1 MIAQYVLKSF
11 ARHKARTVIMVLAL
25 LVVTTMLVTLNN
37 GVESLQRQIVEI
49 VERQAGEHDITI
61 TRAETSPS
69 QYIDVE
75 HISAILYGADP
86 AVVAVYPRFLATVEL
101 QGAGQMGNGSLLART
116 PEDDLGQVTM
126 LEGEYDLEGDHVVV
140 LRVTADTFGL
150 EVGDEVDLS
159 YILPLS
165 RMKGYDLPE
174 EASVG
179 CVTRR
184 FTVTG
189 IALATGLGGGG
200 QNGILA
206 GVETVQDWL
215 FAGAGLPTVPLRAER
230 LVVVLDEAVYGSLN
244 TQTSIFRV
252 RRIAERMYN
261 ALGDEVE
268 TYVFSLDKAQSLDWS
283 DVAFAVLRSLSAVYG
298 FLVMGVVGLL
308 VYSIINTNV
317 EERQR
322 DLAFLRVLGAK
333 RRHLFGLVLIEVALI
348 GLMGVGLGI
357 VAGQALSGS
366 VVAPVANYLI
376 AQSGEIGEELGIEF
390 QMTLTVAAMVRA
402 GVIAATVLTLSAIA
416 PARKAASTK
425 VRHAINPGSADSLQ
439 IEDLARLRSRK
450 FDVRIIIAG
459 IVLTIMW
466 LLIFIGNNFL
476 FVQGNESVISV
487 FMFGGMALL
496 VIGVSL
502 LFYALT
508 IPFER
513 VLILLSGAILPR
525 LAFFAGPNLVRAKQR
540 NTIISLMVVF
550 SATLPTFLGTMA
562 ALEQKNY
569 DVDARFRNGAPVTA
583 RVSRW
588 GWYYFFDQNDEDN
601 LLPSFLDEF
610 RAVPGIAQAVGLAA
624 EYRAEVTNKVELRNT
639 SVQVQGLTGT
649 LDGIVYADLT
659 EYHAGGPHT
668 FDEILAEPD
677 TVILGAGYAE
687 YMDLSVG
694 DVVRVLGAGKDHVV
708 NMRIVGLIERMPGFE
723 GFSRNE
729 NYVRG
734 GRTSGFVSLDTYI
747 RLTHDPTVEN
757 ICARGFC
764 SPAER
769 EQPVITHIMATTTGD
784 ADEAEV
790 VADLREI
797 FSDRTRV
804 WVQSTAEEIRTT
816 EQSMRTIRI
825 LMLIMTVLSF
835 ITSIF
840 GVFAVVYVAVYVRRL
855 EIGMLKAIGMH
866 RRDLVGAFAL
876 EAVMMTVSASLAG
889 VTAGTVLGYVF
900 YVSNNM
906 MRNTPTQLT
915 FDWITT
921 AAILVMVTLASVIS
935 AVLAARGVVRGKVTN
950 ILREAW

>member
-1 MIAQYVLKSF
+1 MIARYVLRSF
-11 ARHKARTVIMVLAL
+11 SRHKARTVIMVLAL
-25 LVVTTMLVTLNN
+25 LVVTAMLVALNN
-37 GVESLQRQIVEI
+37 GVESLQRQVVEI
-49 VERQAGEHDITI
+49 VEREAGEHDITVA
-61 TRAETSPS
+61 RAETSPN

-75 HISAILYGADP
+75 RVSAILSAADP
-86 AVVAVYPRFLATVEL
+86 VVSAVYPRFLATVEME
-101 QGAGQMGNGSLLART
+101 GAGEAGNASLLARA

-126 LEGEYDLEGDHVVV
+126 LEGEYNLEGDRIVV

-150 EVGDEVDLS
+150 NVGDEVDLS
-159 YILPLS
+159 YILPLF
-165 RMKGYDLPE
+165 RLKGYDLPE
-174 EASVG
+174 NASVG
-179 CVTRR
+179 RVTRR
-184 FTVTG
+184 FTVSG
-189 IALATGLGGGG
+189 IALATGLGGGV
-200 QNGILA
+200 QNGILVSVA
-206 GVETVQDWL
+206 TVQDWL
-215 FAGAGLPTVPLRAER
+215 NMPGQSER
-230 LVVVLDEAVYGSLN
+230 LVVVLDEAIYGSLN

-252 RRIAERMYN
+252 RRIAEKMYD
-261 ALGDEVE
+261 ALRNEAE
-268 TYVFSLDKAQSLDWS
+268 TYAFSLDKAQALDFS
-283 DVAFAVLRSLSAVYG
+283 DVAFAVLRSISAVYG

-333 RRHLFGLVLIEVALI
+333 RRHLFGLVMIEVTLI

-357 VAGQALSGS
+357 VAGQALSAS
-366 VVAPVANYLI
+366 VVAPIANYLI
-376 AQSGEIGEELGIEF
+376 ANVGEAGEELGIQF
-390 QMTLTVAAMVRA
+390 HMTLTVAAMVRA
-402 GVIAATVLTLSAIA
+402 GVIATVVLFLSAIA
-416 PARKAASTK
+416 PARKAANTK
-425 VRHAINPGSADSLQ
+425 VRHAINPGSADSIQ

-450 FDVRIIIAG
+450 FDVRIVIAG

-476 FVQGNESVISV
+476 FVQGNESVISI

-513 VLILLSGAILPR
+513 ILIFLGDLIAPR

-550 SATLPTFLGTMA
+550 SATLPTFLGTMT
-562 ALEQKNY
+562 ALEQENY
-569 DVDARFRNGAPVTA
+569 SVEARFRNGAPVVA
-583 RVSRW
+583 EVSRW
-588 GWYYFFDQNDEDN
+588 RRYFFSQSAEKG

-610 RAVPGIAQAVGLAA
+610 RAVEGIEQAVGLAA
-624 EYRAEVTNKVELRNT
+624 EYHAEVTNKVELRDVA
-639 SVQVQGLTGT
+639 VQVQGLTGT

-659 EYHAGGPHT
+659 EYYAGLGQSASGPHT
-668 FDEILAEPD
+668 FDEILSEPD
-677 TVILGAGYAE
+677 TIILGAGYAE
-687 YMDLSVG
+687 YMDLNVG
-694 DVVRVLGAGKDHVV
+694 DVVRVSGEGKDHIVD
-708 NMRIVGLIERMPGFE
+708 MRIVGLIERMSGFA

-729 NYVRG
+729 QYVRG
-734 GRTSGFVSLDTYI
+734 GRAPGFVSLDTYI
-747 RLTHDPTVEN
+747 HLTTDPTVEDV
-757 ICARGFC
+757 CVRGYC
-764 SPAER
+764 TPAER
-769 EQPVITHIMATTTGD
+769 ERPVIARILATT
-784 ADEAEV
+784 DEGVDESQV
-790 VADLREI
+790 VADLREL
-797 FSDRTRV
+797 FADQGHV
-804 WVQSTAEEIRTT
+804 WVRSTAESIRTT
-816 EQSMRTIRI
+816 EQSMRTMRV

-855 EIGMLKAIGMH
+855 EIGMLKAIGM
-866 RRDLVGAFAL
+866 RQRDLVGAFAL

-915 FDWITT
+915 FDWLTT
-921 AAILVMVTLASVIS
+921 TAILVMVVLASVIS
-935 AVLAARGVVRGKVTN
+935 AVLAARGVVRSKVTR

>member
-1 MIAQYVLKSF
+1 MIARYVLKSF
-11 ARHKARTVIMVLAL
+11 TRHKARTVIMVLAL

-49 VERQAGEHDITI
+49 VEREAGEHDITI

-101 QGAGQMGNGSLLART
+101 QGADQMGNGSLLART

-126 LEGEYDLEGDHVVV
+126 LEGEYDLEDDHVVV

-150 EVGDEVDLS
+150 EVGDQVDLS

-165 RMKGYDLPE
+165 RMKGYDLPG

-179 CVTRR
+179 RVTRR
-184 FTVTG
+184 FTVSG

-206 GVETVQDWL
+206 SVETVQDWL
-215 FAGAGLPTVPLRAER
+215 DLPGQAER

-252 RRIAERMYN
+252 RRIAERIYDT
-261 ALGDEVE
+261 LGSEVE
-268 TYVFSLDKAQSLDWS
+268 TYIFSLDKAQSLDWS
-283 DVAFAVLRSLSAVYG
+283 DVAFAVLRSVSAVYG

-308 VYSIINTNV
+308 VYSIINSNV

-333 RRHLFGLVLIEVALI
+333 RRHLFGLVMIEVAFI
-348 GLMGVGLGI
+348 GAIGVGLGI
-357 VAGQALSGS
+357 AAGQALSAS
-366 VVAPVANYLI
+366 VVAPIANALI
-376 AQSGEIGEELGIEF
+376 ANAGEVGEELGIEF
-390 QMTLTVAAMVRA
+390 QMTITVAAMV
-402 GVIAATVLTLSAIA
+402 IAAVVLTLSAIA

-425 VRHAINPGSADSLQ
+425 VRHAINPGSADSIQ

-508 IPFER
+508 IPFEHI
-513 VLILLSGAILPR
+513 LILLGGMTSPQLT
-525 LAFFAGPNLVRAKQR
+525 FFAGPNLLRAKQR
-540 NTIISLMVVF
+540 NTVISLMVVF
-550 SATLPTFLGTMA
+550 SATLPTFLGTMT

-569 DVDARFRNGAPVTA
+569 DVEARFRYGAPVTVQ
-583 RVSRW
+583 VSRW
-588 GWYYFFDQNDEDN
+588 GWYFFVQNEEDN

-610 RAVPGIAQAVGLAA
+610 RAVPGIARAVGLTAA
-624 EYRAEVTNKVELRNT
+624 FRSEATNRVALRDAAVEI
-639 SVQVQGLTGT
+639 QGLTGT
-649 LDGIVYADLT
+649 LEGVVYADLT
-659 EYHAGGPHT
+659 EYYVGGPHT
-668 FDEILAEPD
+668 FDEILSEPD
-677 TVILGAGYAE
+677 TIILGTGYAE
-687 YMDLSVG
+687 YMDLNVG
-694 DVVRVLGAGKDHVV
+694 DVIRVPGEGKDHIVD
-708 NMRIVGLIERMPGFE
+708 MRIIGLIERLPGFE

-729 NYVRG
+729 NYVRR
-734 GRTSGFVSLDTYI
+734 GRSPGFVSLDTYI
-747 RLTHDPTVEN
+747 RLTTDPTVEDV
-757 ICARGFC
+757 CTLGYC

-769 EQPVITHIMATTTGD
+769 EQPIITNIMATVEDGV
-784 ADEAEV
+784 DEAEV
-790 VADLREI
+790 IGDLREL
-797 FSDRTRV
+797 FSDRTDV
-804 WVQSTAEEIRTT
+804 WVRSTAEQIRTT
-816 EQSMRTIRI
+816 EQSMRTMRT

-855 EIGMLKAIGMH
+855 EIGMLKAIGMR

-915 FDWITT
+915 FDWMTT
-921 AAILVMVTLASVIS
+921 VAILIMVVLASVVS
-935 AVLAARGVVRGKVTN
+935 ATLAARDVVRSKVTR

>member
-1 MIAQYVLKSF
+1 MIARYVLKSF

-49 VERQAGEHDITI
+49 VEREAGEHDITI
-61 TRAETSPS
+61 TRAETSPN

-75 HISAILYGADP
+75 RISAILYEADP

-101 QGAGQMGNGSLLART
+101 QGAGQMGNGSLLARA
-116 PEDDLGQVTM
+116 PEDNLGQVTM
-126 LEGEYDLEGDHVVV
+126 LEGEYNLEGDRVVV

-150 EVGDEVDLS
+150 EIGDEIDLS
-159 YILPLS
+159 YIVPLS

-179 CVTRR
+179 RVTRR

-206 GVETVQDWL
+206 NVETVQDWL
-215 FAGAGLPTVPLRAER
+215 DVPGRAKR

-244 TQTSIFRV
+244 TQSSIFRV
-252 RRIAERMYN
+252 RRIAERMYD
-261 ALGDEVE
+261 ALGSEVE

-308 VYSIINTNV
+308 IYSIINSNV

-333 RRHLFGLVLIEVALI
+333 RRHLFGLVMIEVALI
-348 GLMGVGLGI
+348 GLIGVGLGI
-357 VAGQALSGS
+357 AAGQAFSIW

-376 AQSGEIGEELGIEF
+376 THTASDAGLELGIEF
-390 QMTLTVAAMVRA
+390 QMMITVAAMVRA
-402 GVIAATVLTLSAIA
+402 AVIAAIVLALSAIA
-416 PARKAASTK
+416 PARKAAGTK

-476 FVQGNESVISV
+476 FVQGNEAVVSV
-487 FMFGGMALL
+487 FGFSGMALL

-513 VLILLSGAILPR
+513 IMILLSGFVAPR
-525 LAFFAGPNLVRAKQR
+525 LSFFAGPNLVRAKQR
-540 NTIISLMVVF
+540 NTVISLMVVF
-550 SATLPTFLGTMA
+550 SATLPTFLGTMT

-569 DVDARFRNGAPVTA
+569 DVEARFRYGAPVTA
-583 RVSRW
+583 QVSRW
-588 GWYYFFDQNDEDN
+588 GWHFFVQNTEGH
-601 LLPSFLDEF
+601 LLPSFLTEF
-610 RAVPGIAQAVGLAA
+610 RAVPGIARAVGLTTEFSAEASNRVALRDAA
-624 EYRAEVTNKVELRNT
+624 
-639 SVQVQGLTGT
+639 VQVQGLTGT

-659 EYHAGGPHT
+659 EYHTGGPHT
-668 FDEILAEPD
+668 FDEILSEPD
-677 TVILGAGYAE
+677 TIILGAGYAE
-687 YMDLSVG
+687 FMDLHVG
-694 DVVRVLGAGKDHVV
+694 DVVRVPGEGKDHVV
-708 NMRIVGLIERMPGFE
+708 NMRIAGLIERMPGFE

-729 NYVRG
+729 NYVRR
-734 GRTSGFVSLDTYI
+734 GRSPGFVSLDTYI
-747 RLTHDPTVEN
+747 RLTTDLTVEDV
-757 ICARGFC
+757 CTRGYC

-769 EQPVITHIMATTTGD
+769 EQPIITHIMATVEDG

-790 VADLREI
+790 IGDLREL
-797 FSDRTRV
+797 FSDQTNV
-804 WVQSTAEEIRTT
+804 WVRSTAEQIRTT
-816 EQSMRTIRI
+816 EQSMRTMRV

-855 EIGMLKAIGMH
+855 EIGMLKAIGMR

-935 AVLAARGVVRGKVTN
+935 ASLAARGVVRGKVTM

>member
-1 MIAQYVLKSF
+1 MIARYVLKSF

-49 VERQAGEHDITI
+49 VEREAGEHDITI
-61 TRAETSPS
+61 TRAETSPN

-75 HISAILYGADP
+75 RISAILYEADP

-101 QGAGQMGNGSLLART
+101 QGAGQMGNGSLLARA
-116 PEDDLGQVTM
+116 PEDNLGQVTM
-126 LEGEYDLEGDHVVV
+126 LEGEYNLEGDHVVV

-150 EVGDEVDLS
+150 EIGDEIDLS
-159 YILPLS
+159 YIVPLS

-179 CVTRR
+179 RVTRR

-206 GVETVQDWL
+206 NVETVQDWL
-215 FAGAGLPTVPLRAER
+215 DVPGRAER

-244 TQTSIFRV
+244 TQSSIFRV
-252 RRIAERMYN
+252 RRIAERMYD
-261 ALGDEVE
+261 ALGSEVE

-308 VYSIINTNV
+308 IYSIINSNV

-333 RRHLFGLVLIEVALI
+333 RRHLFGLVMIEVALI
-348 GLMGVGLGI
+348 GLIGVGLGI
-357 VAGQALSGS
+357 AAGQAFSIW

-376 AQSGEIGEELGIEF
+376 THTASDAGLELGIEF
-390 QMTLTVAAMVRA
+390 QMMITVAAMVRA
-402 GVIAATVLTLSAIA
+402 AVIAAIVLALSAIA
-416 PARKAASTK
+416 PARKAAGTK

-476 FVQGNESVISV
+476 FVQGNEAVVSV
-487 FMFGGMALL
+487 FGFSGMALL

-513 VLILLSGAILPR
+513 IMILLSGFVAPR
-525 LAFFAGPNLVRAKQR
+525 LSFFAGPNLVRAKQR
-540 NTIISLMVVF
+540 NTVISLMVVF
-550 SATLPTFLGTMA
+550 SATLPTFLGTMT

-569 DVDARFRNGAPVTA
+569 DVEARFRYGAPVTA
-583 RVSRW
+583 QVSRW
-588 GWYYFFDQNDEDN
+588 GWHFFVQNTEGH
-601 LLPSFLDEF
+601 LLPSFLTEF
-610 RAVPGIAQAVGLAA
+610 RAVPGIARAVGLTTEFSAEASNRVALRDAA
-624 EYRAEVTNKVELRNT
+624 
-639 SVQVQGLTGT
+639 VQVQGLTGT

-659 EYHAGGPHT
+659 EYHTGGPHT
-668 FDEILAEPD
+668 FDEILSEPD
-677 TVILGAGYAE
+677 TIILGAGYAE
-687 YMDLSVG
+687 FMDLHVG
-694 DVVRVLGAGKDHVV
+694 DVVRVPGEGKDHVV
-708 NMRIVGLIERMPGFE
+708 NMRIAGLIERMPGFE

-729 NYVRG
+729 NYVRR
-734 GRTSGFVSLDTYI
+734 GRSPGFVSLDTYI
-747 RLTHDPTVEN
+747 RLTTDLTVEDV
-757 ICARGFC
+757 CTRGYC

-769 EQPVITHIMATTTGD
+769 EQPIITHIMATVEDG

-790 VADLREI
+790 IGDLREL
-797 FSDRTRV
+797 FSDQTNV
-804 WVQSTAEEIRTT
+804 WVRSTAEQIRTT
-816 EQSMRTIRI
+816 EQSMRTMRV

-855 EIGMLKAIGMH
+855 EIGMLKAIGMR

-935 AVLAARGVVRGKVTN
+935 ASLAARGVVRGKVTM

>member
-1 MIAQYVLKSF
+1 MIARYVLKSF
-11 ARHKARTVIMVLAL
+11 SRHKARTVIMTLAL

-37 GVESLQRQIVEI
+37 CIESLQRQIVEI
-49 VERQAGEHDITI
+49 VEQMEGEHDITI

-75 HISAILYGADP
+75 RVSAILYGADP
-86 AVVAVYPRFLATVEL
+86 AVVAVYPRFQATVEL
-101 QGAGQMGNGSLLART
+101 QGVGQMGNASLLARA

-126 LEGEYDLEGDHVVV
+126 LEGEYDLEGNHIVV

-150 EVGDEVDLS
+150 EVGDEINLS

-165 RMKGYDLPE
+165 RVKGYDLPE
-174 EASVG
+174 NASVG
-179 CVTRR
+179 RVTRR
-184 FTVTG
+184 LTVSG
-189 IALATGLGGGG
+189 IGLVTGLGGAE
-200 QNGILA
+200 QNGILVS
-206 GVETVQDWL
+206 VETVQDWL
-215 FAGAGLPTVPLRAER
+215 GVPGQAER
-230 LVVVLDEAVYGSLN
+230 LVVVLDKAIYGSMN

-252 RRIAERMYN
+252 RRVAEKMYDG
-261 ALGDEVE
+261 LGSEVE
-268 TYVFSLDKAQSLDWS
+268 TCAFSLGKARALDYT
-283 DVAFAVLRSLSAVYG
+283 DIAFVVLRSLSAVYG

-317 EERQR
+317 EERRR

-333 RRHLFGLVLIEVALI
+333 RRHLFGMVLVEVAFI
-348 GLMGVGLGI
+348 GLIGVGLGI
-357 VAGQALSGS
+357 VVGQVLSGL
-366 VVAPVANYLI
+366 VVAPAANYLI
-376 AQSGEIGEELGIEF
+376 AHTGDIGEERGIQF

-402 GVIAATVLTLSAIA
+402 GMIAAIVLFLSAIA
-416 PARKAASTK
+416 PARKAANTK

-439 IEDLARLRSRK
+439 IKDLARLRSRK
-450 FDVRIIIAG
+450 FDARIVIAG
-459 IVLTIMW
+459 VVLTIMW
-466 LLIFIGNNFL
+466 LLVFIGNNFL
-476 FVQGNESVISV
+476 YVQGNESVISV

-513 VLILLSGAILPR
+513 ILILLSGAITPR
-525 LAFFAGPNLVRAKQR
+525 LAFFAGPNLLRAKQR
-540 NTIISLMVVF
+540 NTVISLMVVF
-550 SATLPTFLGTMA
+550 SATLPTFLGTMT
-562 ALEQKNY
+562 ALEQENY
-569 DVDARFRNGAPVTA
+569 DVEARFRDGAPVVA
-583 RVSRW
+583 QVSRW
-588 GWYYFFDQNDEDN
+588 RRHFFIQDDEDN

-610 RAVPGIAQAVGLAA
+610 RTVLGVEQAVGLTA
-624 EYRAEVTNKVELRNT
+624 EHNAKVTNKVRLR
-639 SVQVQGLTGT
+639 SAAVQVQGLTGT
-649 LDGIVYADLT
+649 LDGIVYSDLT
-659 EYHAGGPHT
+659 EYYAGGPHA
-668 FDEILAEPD
+668 FDEILSEPD
-677 TVILGAGYAE
+677 TIILGAGYAE
-687 YMDLSVG
+687 YMDLNVD
-694 DVVRVLGAGKDHVV
+694 DVVRVPGAGKDHVV
-708 NMRIVGLIERMPGFE
+708 DMRIVGLIERMPGFE

-729 NYVRG
+729 QYVRW
-734 GRTSGFVSLDTYI
+734 GRSSGFVSLDTYI
-747 RLTHDPTVEN
+747 RLTHDPTVEDV
-757 ICARGFC
+757 CASGVC
-764 SPAER
+764 LPAER
-769 EQPVITHIMATTTGD
+769 EQPIIARILATTIEN

-790 VADLREI
+790 VADLREL
-797 FSDRTRV
+797 FADREDV
-804 WVQSTAEEIRTT
+804 WVRSTAESIRTT
-816 EQSMRTIRI
+816 EQSMRTMRV

-855 EIGMLKAIGMH
+855 EIGMLKAIGMR

-921 AAILVMVTLASVIS
+921 AAIMVMVILASVIS
-935 AVLAARGVVRGKVTN
+935 ASLAARGVVRDKVTR

>member
-49 VERQAGEHDITI
+49 VEREAGEHDITI
-61 TRAETSPS
+61 TRAETSPN

-75 HISAILYGADP
+75 RISAILYEADP

-101 QGAGQMGNGSLLART
+101 QGAGQMGNGSLLARA
-116 PEDDLGQVTM
+116 PEDNLGQVTM
-126 LEGEYDLEGDHVVV
+126 LEGEYNLEGDHVVV

-150 EVGDEVDLS
+150 EIGDEIDLS
-159 YILPLS
+159 YIVPLS

-179 CVTRR
+179 RVTRR

-206 GVETVQDWL
+206 SVETVQDWL
-215 FAGAGLPTVPLRAER
+215 DVPGRAER

-244 TQTSIFRV
+244 TQSSIFRV
-252 RRIAERMYN
+252 RRIAERMYD
-261 ALGDEVE
+261 ALGSEVE

-308 VYSIINTNV
+308 IYSIINSNV

-333 RRHLFGLVLIEVALI
+333 RRHLFGLVMIEVALI
-348 GLMGVGLGI
+348 GLIGVGLGI
-357 VAGQALSGS
+357 VAGQAFSIW

-376 AQSGEIGEELGIEF
+376 THTASDAGLELGIEF
-390 QMTLTVAAMVRA
+390 QMMITVAAMVRA
-402 GVIAATVLTLSAIA
+402 AVIAAIVLALSAIA
-416 PARKAASTK
+416 PARKAAGTK

-466 LLIFIGNNFL
+466 LLIFIANNFL
-476 FVQGNESVISV
+476 FGQGNEAVVSV
-487 FMFGGMALL
+487 FGFSGMALL

-513 VLILLSGAILPR
+513 IMILLSGFVAPR
-525 LAFFAGPNLVRAKQR
+525 LSFFAGPNLVRAKQR
-540 NTIISLMVVF
+540 NTVISLMVVF
-550 SATLPTFLGTMA
+550 SATLPTFLGTMT

-569 DVDARFRNGAPVTA
+569 DVEARFRYGAPVTA
-583 RVSRW
+583 QVSRW
-588 GWYYFFDQNDEDN
+588 GWHFFVQNTEGH
-601 LLPSFLDEF
+601 LLPSFLTEF
-610 RAVPGIAQAVGLAA
+610 RAVPGIARAVGLTTEFSAEASNRVALRDAA
-624 EYRAEVTNKVELRNT
+624 
-639 SVQVQGLTGT
+639 VQVQGLTGT

-659 EYHAGGPHT
+659 EYHTGGPHT
-668 FDEILAEPD
+668 FDEILSEPD
-677 TVILGAGYAE
+677 TIILGAGYAE
-687 YMDLSVG
+687 FMDLHVG
-694 DVVRVLGAGKDHVV
+694 DVVRVPGEGKDHVV
-708 NMRIVGLIERMPGFE
+708 NMRIAGLIERMPGFE

-729 NYVRG
+729 NYVRR
-734 GRTSGFVSLDTYI
+734 GRSPGFVSLDTYI
-747 RLTHDPTVEN
+747 RLTTDLTVEDV
-757 ICARGFC
+757 CTRGYC

-769 EQPVITHIMATTTGD
+769 EQPIITNIMATVEDG

-790 VADLREI
+790 IGDLREL
-797 FSDRTRV
+797 FSDRTNV
-804 WVQSTAEEIRTT
+804 WVRSTAEQIRTT
-816 EQSMRTIRI
+816 EQSMRTMRV

-855 EIGMLKAIGMH
+855 EIGMLKAIGMR

-915 FDWITT
+915 FDWITA

-935 AVLAARGVVRGKVTN
+935 ASLAARGVVRGKVTM

>member
-1 MIAQYVLKSF
+1 
-11 ARHKARTVIMVLAL
+11 MVLAL
-25 LVVTTMLVTLNN
+25 LVVTTMLVSLNN
-37 GVESLQRQIVEI
+37 GVESLQRQVVEI
-49 VERQAGEHDITI
+49 VEREAGEHDITI
-61 TRAETSPS
+61 TRAETSPN

-75 HISAILYGADP
+75 RISAILYEADP

-101 QGAGQMGNGSLLART
+101 QGAGQMGNGSLLARA
-116 PEDDLGQVTM
+116 PEDNLGQVTM
-126 LEGEYDLEGDHVVV
+126 LEGEYNLEGDHVVV

-150 EVGDEVDLS
+150 EIGDEIDLS
-159 YILPLS
+159 YIVPLS

-174 EASVG
+174 DASVG
-179 CVTRR
+179 RVTRR

-206 GVETVQDWL
+206 SVETVQDWL
-215 FAGAGLPTVPLRAER
+215 DVPGRAER

-244 TQTSIFRV
+244 TQSSIFRV
-252 RRIAERMYN
+252 RRIAERMYD
-261 ALGDEVE
+261 ALGSEVE

-308 VYSIINTNV
+308 IYSIINSNV

-333 RRHLFGLVLIEVALI
+333 RRHLFGLVMIEVALI
-348 GLMGVGLGI
+348 GLIGVGLGI
-357 VAGQALSGS
+357 VAGQAFSIW
-366 VVAPVANYLI
+366 VIAPVANYLI
-376 AQSGEIGEELGIEF
+376 THTASDAGLELGIEF
-390 QMTLTVAAMVRA
+390 QMMITVAAMVRA
-402 GVIAATVLTLSAIA
+402 AVIAAIVLFLSAIA

-476 FVQGNESVISV
+476 FVQGNEAVVSV
-487 FMFGGMALL
+487 FGFSGMALL

-513 VLILLSGAILPR
+513 IMILLSGFVAPR
-525 LAFFAGPNLVRAKQR
+525 LSFFAGPSLVRAKQR
-540 NTIISLMVVF
+540 NTVISLMVVF
-550 SATLPTFLGTMA
+550 SATLPTFLGTMT

-569 DVDARFRNGAPVTA
+569 DVEARFRYGAPVTA
-583 RVSRW
+583 QVSRW
-588 GWYYFFDQNDEDN
+588 GWHFFVQNTEGH
-601 LLPSFLDEF
+601 LLPSFLTEF
-610 RAVPGIAQAVGLAA
+610 RAVPGIARAVGLTTEFSAEASNRVALRDAA
-624 EYRAEVTNKVELRNT
+624 
-639 SVQVQGLTGT
+639 VQVQGLTGT

-659 EYHAGGPHT
+659 EYHTGGPHT
-668 FDEILAEPD
+668 FDEILSEPD
-677 TVILGAGYAE
+677 TIILGAGYAE
-687 YMDLSVG
+687 FMDLHVG
-694 DVVRVLGAGKDHVV
+694 DVVRVPGEGKDHVV
-708 NMRIVGLIERMPGFE
+708 NMRIAGLIERMPGFE

-729 NYVRG
+729 NYVRW
-734 GRTSGFVSLDTYI
+734 GRSPGFVSLDTYI
-747 RLTHDPTVEN
+747 RLTTDLTVEDV
-757 ICARGFC
+757 CTRGYC
-764 SPAER
+764 TPVER
-769 EQPVITHIMATTTGD
+769 EQPIITHIMATVENGV
-784 ADEAEV
+784 DEADV
-790 VADLREI
+790 ISDLREL
-797 FSDRTRV
+797 FSERTNV
-804 WVQSTAEEIRTT
+804 WVRSTAEQIRTT
-816 EQSMRTIRI
+816 EQSMRTMRV

-855 EIGMLKAIGMH
+855 EIGMLKAIGMR

-935 AVLAARGVVRGKVTN
+935 ASLAARGVVRGKVTM

>member
-49 VERQAGEHDITI
+49 VEREAGEHDITI
-61 TRAETSPS
+61 TRAETSPN

-75 HISAILYGADP
+75 RISAILYEADP

-101 QGAGQMGNGSLLART
+101 QGAGQMGNGSLLARA
-116 PEDDLGQVTM
+116 PEDNLGQVTM
-126 LEGEYDLEGDHVVV
+126 LEGEYNLEGDHVVV

-150 EVGDEVDLS
+150 EIGDEIDLS
-159 YILPLS
+159 YIVPLS

-179 CVTRR
+179 RVTRR

-206 GVETVQDWL
+206 SVETVQDWL
-215 FAGAGLPTVPLRAER
+215 DVPGRAER

-244 TQTSIFRV
+244 TQSSIFRV
-252 RRIAERMYN
+252 RRIAERMYD
-261 ALGDEVE
+261 ALGSEVE

-308 VYSIINTNV
+308 IYSIINSNV

-333 RRHLFGLVLIEVALI
+333 RRHLFGLVMIEVALI
-348 GLMGVGLGI
+348 GLIGVGLGI
-357 VAGQALSGS
+357 VAGQAFSIW

-376 AQSGEIGEELGIEF
+376 THTASDAGLELGIEF
-390 QMTLTVAAMVRA
+390 QMMITVAAMVRA
-402 GVIAATVLTLSAIA
+402 AVIAAIVLALSAIA
-416 PARKAASTK
+416 PARKAAGTK

-476 FVQGNESVISV
+476 FVQGNEAVVSV
-487 FMFGGMALL
+487 FGFSGMALL

-513 VLILLSGAILPR
+513 IMILLSGFVAPR
-525 LAFFAGPNLVRAKQR
+525 LSFFAGPNLVRAKQR
-540 NTIISLMVVF
+540 NTVISLMVVF
-550 SATLPTFLGTMA
+550 SATLPTFLGTMT

-569 DVDARFRNGAPVTA
+569 DVEARFRYGAPVTA
-583 RVSRW
+583 QVSRW
-588 GWYYFFDQNDEDN
+588 GWHFFVQNTEGH
-601 LLPSFLDEF
+601 LLPSFLTEF
-610 RAVPGIAQAVGLAA
+610 RAVPGIARAVGLTTEFSAEASNRVALRDAA
-624 EYRAEVTNKVELRNT
+624 
-639 SVQVQGLTGT
+639 VQVQGLTGT
-649 LDGIVYADLT
+649 LDGIIYADLT
-659 EYHAGGPHT
+659 EYHTGGPHT
-668 FDEILAEPD
+668 FDEILSEPD
-677 TVILGAGYAE
+677 TIILGAGYAE
-687 YMDLSVG
+687 FMDLHVG
-694 DVVRVLGAGKDHVV
+694 DVVRVPGEGKDHVV
-708 NMRIVGLIERMPGFE
+708 NMRIAGLIERMPGFE

-729 NYVRG
+729 NYVRR
-734 GRTSGFVSLDTYI
+734 GRSPGFVSLDTYI
-747 RLTHDPTVEN
+747 RLTTDLTVEDV
-757 ICARGFC
+757 CTRGYC

-769 EQPVITHIMATTTGD
+769 EQPIITNIMATVEDG

-790 VADLREI
+790 IGDLREL
-797 FSDRTRV
+797 FSDRTNV
-804 WVQSTAEEIRTT
+804 WVRSTAEQIRTT
-816 EQSMRTIRI
+816 EQSMRTMRV

-855 EIGMLKAIGMH
+855 EIGMLKAIGMR

-935 AVLAARGVVRGKVTN
+935 ASLAARGVVRGKVTM

>member
-49 VERQAGEHDITI
+49 VEREAGEHDITI
-61 TRAETSPS
+61 TRAETSPN

-75 HISAILYGADP
+75 RISAILYEADP

-101 QGAGQMGNGSLLART
+101 QGAGQMGNGSLLARA
-116 PEDDLGQVTM
+116 PEDNLGQVTM
-126 LEGEYDLEGDHVVV
+126 LEGEYNLEGDHVVV

-150 EVGDEVDLS
+150 EIGDEIDLS
-159 YILPLS
+159 YIVPLS

-179 CVTRR
+179 RVTRR

-206 GVETVQDWL
+206 SVETVQDWL
-215 FAGAGLPTVPLRAER
+215 DVPGRAER

-244 TQTSIFRV
+244 TQSSIFRV
-252 RRIAERMYN
+252 RRIAERMYD
-261 ALGDEVE
+261 ALGSEVE

-308 VYSIINTNV
+308 IYSIINSNV

-333 RRHLFGLVLIEVALI
+333 RRHLFGLVMIEVALI
-348 GLMGVGLGI
+348 GLIGVGLGI
-357 VAGQALSGS
+357 VAGQAFSIW

-376 AQSGEIGEELGIEF
+376 THTASDAGLELGIEF
-390 QMTLTVAAMVRA
+390 QMMITVAAMVRA
-402 GVIAATVLTLSAIA
+402 AVIAAIVLALSAIA
-416 PARKAASTK
+416 PARKAAGTK

-476 FVQGNESVISV
+476 FVQGNEAVVSV
-487 FMFGGMALL
+487 FGFSGMALL

-513 VLILLSGAILPR
+513 IMILLSGFVAPR
-525 LAFFAGPNLVRAKQR
+525 LSFFAGPNLVRAKQR
-540 NTIISLMVVF
+540 NTVISLMVVF
-550 SATLPTFLGTMA
+550 SATLPTFLGTMT

-569 DVDARFRNGAPVTA
+569 DVEARFRYGAPVTA
-583 RVSRW
+583 QVSRW
-588 GWYYFFDQNDEDN
+588 GWHFFVQNTEGH
-601 LLPSFLDEF
+601 LLPSFLTEF
-610 RAVPGIAQAVGLAA
+610 RAVPGIARAVGLTTEFSAEASNRVALRDAA
-624 EYRAEVTNKVELRNT
+624 
-639 SVQVQGLTGT
+639 VQVQGLTGT

-659 EYHAGGPHT
+659 EYHTGGPHT
-668 FDEILAEPD
+668 FDEILSEPD
-677 TVILGAGYAE
+677 TIILGAGYAE
-687 YMDLSVG
+687 FMDLHVG
-694 DVVRVLGAGKDHVV
+694 DVVRVPGEGKDHVV
-708 NMRIVGLIERMPGFE
+708 NMRIAGLIERMPGFE

-729 NYVRG
+729 NYVRR
-734 GRTSGFVSLDTYI
+734 GRSPGFVSLDTYI
-747 RLTHDPTVEN
+747 RLTTDLTVEDV
-757 ICARGFC
+757 CTRGYC

-769 EQPVITHIMATTTGD
+769 EQPIITNIMATVEDG

-790 VADLREI
+790 IGDLREL
-797 FSDRTRV
+797 FSDRTNV
-804 WVQSTAEEIRTT
+804 WVRSTAEQIRTT
-816 EQSMRTIRI
+816 EQSMRTMRV

-855 EIGMLKAIGMH
+855 EIGMLKAIGMR

-935 AVLAARGVVRGKVTN
+935 ASLAARGVVRGKVTM

>member
-1 MIAQYVLKSF
+1 MIARYVLKSF
-11 ARHKARTVIMVLAL
+11 TRHKARTVIMVLAL

-49 VERQAGEHDITI
+49 VEREAGEHDITI

-101 QGAGQMGNGSLLART
+101 QGADQMGNGSLLART

-126 LEGEYDLEGDHVVV
+126 LEGEYDLEDDHVVV

-150 EVGDEVDLS
+150 EVGDQVDLS

-165 RMKGYDLPE
+165 RMKGYDLPG

-179 CVTRR
+179 RVTRR
-184 FTVTG
+184 FTVSG

-206 GVETVQDWL
+206 SVETVQDWL
-215 FAGAGLPTVPLRAER
+215 DLPGQAER

-252 RRIAERMYN
+252 RRIAERIYDT
-261 ALGDEVE
+261 LGSEVE
-268 TYVFSLDKAQSLDWS
+268 TYIFSLDKAQSLDWS
-283 DVAFAVLRSLSAVYG
+283 DVAFAVLRSVSAVYG

-308 VYSIINTNV
+308 VYSIINSNV

-333 RRHLFGLVLIEVALI
+333 RRHLFGLVMIEVAFI
-348 GLMGVGLGI
+348 GAIGVGLGI
-357 VAGQALSGS
+357 AAGQALSAS
-366 VVAPVANYLI
+366 VVAPIANALI
-376 AQSGEIGEELGIEF
+376 ANAGEVGEELGIEF
-390 QMTLTVAAMVRA
+390 QMTITVAAMV
-402 GVIAATVLTLSAIA
+402 IAAVVLTLSAIA

-425 VRHAINPGSADSLQ
+425 VRHAINPGSADSIQ

-508 IPFER
+508 IPFEHI
-513 VLILLSGAILPR
+513 LILLGGMTSPR
-525 LAFFAGPNLVRAKQR
+525 LTFFAGPNLLRAKQR
-540 NTIISLMVVF
+540 NTVISLMVVF
-550 SATLPTFLGTMA
+550 SATLPTFLGTMT

-569 DVDARFRNGAPVTA
+569 DVEARFRYGAPVTVQ
-583 RVSRW
+583 VSRW
-588 GWYYFFDQNDEDN
+588 GWYFFVQNEEDN

-610 RAVPGIAQAVGLAA
+610 RAVPGIARAVGLTAA
-624 EYRAEVTNKVELRNT
+624 FRSEATNRVALRDAAVEI
-639 SVQVQGLTGT
+639 QGLTGT
-649 LDGIVYADLT
+649 LEGVVYADLT
-659 EYHAGGPHT
+659 EYYVGGPHT
-668 FDEILAEPD
+668 FDEILSEPD
-677 TVILGAGYAE
+677 TIILGTGYAE
-687 YMDLSVG
+687 YMDLNVG
-694 DVVRVLGAGKDHVV
+694 DVIRVPGEGKDHIVD
-708 NMRIVGLIERMPGFE
+708 MRIIGLIERLPGFE

-729 NYVRG
+729 NYVRR
-734 GRTSGFVSLDTYI
+734 GRSPGFVSLDTYI
-747 RLTHDPTVEN
+747 RLTTDPTVEDV
-757 ICARGFC
+757 CTLGYC

-769 EQPVITHIMATTTGD
+769 EQPIITNIMATVEDGV
-784 ADEAEV
+784 DEAEV
-790 VADLREI
+790 IGDLREL
-797 FSDRTRV
+797 FSDRTDV
-804 WVQSTAEEIRTT
+804 WVRSTAEQIRTT
-816 EQSMRTIRI
+816 EQSMRTMRT

-855 EIGMLKAIGMH
+855 EIGMLKAIGMR

-915 FDWITT
+915 FDWMTT
-921 AAILVMVTLASVIS
+921 VAILIMVVLASVVS
-935 AVLAARGVVRGKVTN
+935 ATLAARDVVRSKVTR

>member
-1 MIAQYVLKSF
+1 MIAQYVVKSF
-11 ARHKARTVIMVLAL
+11 FRHKARTVIMVLAL

-49 VERQAGEHDITI
+49 VEREAGEHDITI
-61 TRAETSPS
+61 TRAETSPN

-75 HISAILYGADP
+75 RISAILYEADP

-101 QGAGQMGNGSLLART
+101 QGAGQMGNGSLLARA
-116 PEDDLGQVTM
+116 PEDNLGQVTM
-126 LEGEYDLEGDHVVV
+126 LEGEYNLEGDHVVV

-150 EVGDEVDLS
+150 EIGDEIDLS
-159 YILPLS
+159 YIVPLS

-179 CVTRR
+179 RVTRR

-206 GVETVQDWL
+206 SVETVQDWL
-215 FAGAGLPTVPLRAER
+215 DVPGRAER

-244 TQTSIFRV
+244 TQSSIFRV
-252 RRIAERMYN
+252 RRIAERMYD
-261 ALGDEVE
+261 ALGSEVE

-308 VYSIINTNV
+308 IYSIINSNV

-333 RRHLFGLVLIEVALI
+333 RRHLFGLVMIEVALI
-348 GLMGVGLGI
+348 GLIGVGLGI
-357 VAGQALSGS
+357 VAGQAFSIW

-376 AQSGEIGEELGIEF
+376 THTASDAGLELGIEF
-390 QMTLTVAAMVRA
+390 QMMITVAAMVRA
-402 GVIAATVLTLSAIA
+402 AVIAAIVLALSAIA
-416 PARKAASTK
+416 PARKAAGTK

-476 FVQGNESVISV
+476 FVQGNEAVVSV
-487 FMFGGMALL
+487 FGFSGMALL

-513 VLILLSGAILPR
+513 IMILLSGFVAPR
-525 LAFFAGPNLVRAKQR
+525 LSFFAGPNLVRAKQR
-540 NTIISLMVVF
+540 NTVISLMVVF
-550 SATLPTFLGTMA
+550 SATLPTFLGTMT

-569 DVDARFRNGAPVTA
+569 DVEARFRYGAPVTA
-583 RVSRW
+583 QVSRW
-588 GWYYFFDQNDEDN
+588 GWHFFVQNTEGH
-601 LLPSFLDEF
+601 LLPSFLTEF
-610 RAVPGIAQAVGLAA
+610 RAVPGIARAVGLTTEFSAEASNRVALRDAA
-624 EYRAEVTNKVELRNT
+624 
-639 SVQVQGLTGT
+639 VQVQGLTGT
-649 LDGIVYADLT
+649 LDGIIYADLT
-659 EYHAGGPHT
+659 EYHTGGPHT
-668 FDEILAEPD
+668 FDEILSEPD
-677 TVILGAGYAE
+677 TIILGAGYAE
-687 YMDLSVG
+687 FMDLHVG
-694 DVVRVLGAGKDHVV
+694 DVVRVPGEGKDHVV
-708 NMRIVGLIERMPGFE
+708 NMRIAGLIERMPGFE

-729 NYVRG
+729 NYVRR
-734 GRTSGFVSLDTYI
+734 GRSPGFVSLDTYI
-747 RLTHDPTVEN
+747 RLTTDLTVEDV
-757 ICARGFC
+757 CTRGYC

-769 EQPVITHIMATTTGD
+769 EQPIITNIMATVEDG

-790 VADLREI
+790 IGDLREL
-797 FSDRTRV
+797 FSDRTNV
-804 WVQSTAEEIRTT
+804 WVRSTAEQIRTT
-816 EQSMRTIRI
+816 EQSMRTMRV

-855 EIGMLKAIGMH
+855 EIGMLKAIGMR

-935 AVLAARGVVRGKVTN
+935 ASLAARGVVRGKVTM

>member
-1 MIAQYVLKSF
+1 MIARYVLKSF
-11 ARHKARTVIMVLAL
+11 TRHKARTVIMVLAL
-25 LVVTTMLVTLNN
+25 LVVTTMLVSLNN

-49 VERQAGEHDITI
+49 VEREAGEHDITI
-61 TRAETSPS
+61 TRAETSPN

-75 HISAILYGADP
+75 RISAILYEADP

-101 QGAGQMGNGSLLART
+101 QGAGQMGNGSLLARA
-116 PEDDLGQVTM
+116 PEDNLGQVTM
-126 LEGEYDLEGDHVVV
+126 LEGEYNLEGDHVVV

-150 EVGDEVDLS
+150 EIGDEIDLS
-159 YILPLS
+159 YIVPLS

-179 CVTRR
+179 RVTRR

-206 GVETVQDWL
+206 SVETVQDWL
-215 FAGAGLPTVPLRAER
+215 DVPGRAER

-244 TQTSIFRV
+244 TQSSIFRV
-252 RRIAERMYN
+252 RRIAERMYD
-261 ALGDEVE
+261 ALGSEVE

-308 VYSIINTNV
+308 IYSIINSNV

-333 RRHLFGLVLIEVALI
+333 RRHLFGLVMIEVALI
-348 GLMGVGLGI
+348 GLIGVGLGI
-357 VAGQALSGS
+357 VAGQAFSIW

-376 AQSGEIGEELGIEF
+376 THTASDAGLELGIEF
-390 QMTLTVAAMVRA
+390 QMMITVAAMVRA
-402 GVIAATVLTLSAIA
+402 AVIAAIVLFLSAIA

-476 FVQGNESVISV
+476 FVQGNEAVVSV
-487 FMFGGMALL
+487 FGFSGMALL

-513 VLILLSGAILPR
+513 IMILLSGFVAPR
-525 LAFFAGPNLVRAKQR
+525 LSFFAGPNLVRAKQR
-540 NTIISLMVVF
+540 NTVISLMVVF
-550 SATLPTFLGTMA
+550 SATLPTFLGTMT

-569 DVDARFRNGAPVTA
+569 DVEARFRYGAPVTA
-583 RVSRW
+583 QVSRW
-588 GWYYFFDQNDEDN
+588 GWHFFVQNTEGH
-601 LLPSFLDEF
+601 LLPSFLTEF
-610 RAVPGIAQAVGLAA
+610 RAVPGIARAVGLTTEFSAEASNRVALRDAA
-624 EYRAEVTNKVELRNT
+624 
-639 SVQVQGLTGT
+639 VQVQGLTGT
-649 LDGIVYADLT
+649 LAGIVYADLT
-659 EYHAGGPHT
+659 EYHTGGPHT
-668 FDEILAEPD
+668 FDEILSEPD
-677 TVILGAGYAE
+677 TIILGAGYAE
-687 YMDLSVG
+687 FMDLHVG
-694 DVVRVLGAGKDHVV
+694 DVVRVPGEGKDHVV
-708 NMRIVGLIERMPGFE
+708 NMRIAGLIERMPGFE

-729 NYVRG
+729 NYVRW
-734 GRTSGFVSLDTYI
+734 GRSPGFVSLDTYI
-747 RLTHDPTVEN
+747 RLTTDLTVEDV
-757 ICARGFC
+757 CTRGYC
-764 SPAER
+764 TPVER
-769 EQPVITHIMATTTGD
+769 EQPIITHIMATVEDG
-784 ADEAEV
+784 ADEADV
-790 VADLREI
+790 ISDLREL
-797 FSDRTRV
+797 FSDRTNV
-804 WVQSTAEEIRTT
+804 WVRSTAEQIRTT
-816 EQSMRTIRI
+816 EQSMRTMRV

-855 EIGMLKAIGMH
+855 EIGMLKAIGMR

-935 AVLAARGVVRGKVTN
+935 ASLAARGVVRGKVTM